1 MKILIRTISLFLSLV
16 LIYLLYVLLSY
27 KRLPDKLELEVLSP
41 AAGSADYNEVKINTE
56 YTALTYNIGFGA
68 YTPDFSFF
76 MDGGKSSWAKS
87 KASVV
92 SAVVGAAEFIKNQK
106 PDFSLIQE
114 VDIDGTRSYHV
125 DEFDLFSKQ
134 LADYYKVFAQNYDS
148 AFLMYPPAQ
157 PHGKNKSGIAL
168 FSLYKIE
175 SSIRKSFPISKTLSK
190 LLDLDRCYSIS
201 RLPVENGKELI
212 IINLHMSA
220 YGHSD
225 EVRQGQISKLFND
238 MAQEYEKGNYVL
250 CGGDF
255 NHDLKAAED
264 AEGDFE
270 SYTYPFP
277 RSNVPKGFYFGMD
290 RLGEVEKSKL
300 RNTSRDSGKPFIEGE
315 SKTVTLD
322 GFIFS
327 ENIEMISYENLNT
340 GFIFSD
346 HEPVKTVFKLK

>member
-125 DEFDLFSKQ
+125 DEFDLFSMQ

-175 SSIRKSFPISKTLSK
+175 SSIRKSLS
-190 LLDLDRCYSIS
+190 
-201 RLPVENGKELI
+201 
-212 IINLHMSA
+212 
-220 YGHSD
+220 
-225 EVRQGQISKLFND
+225 
-238 MAQEYEKGNYVL
+238 
-250 CGGDF
+250 
-255 NHDLKAAED
+255 
-264 AEGDFE
+264 
-270 SYTYPFP
+270 
-277 RSNVPKGFYFGMD
+277 
-290 RLGEVEKSKL
+290 
-300 RNTSRDSGKPFIEGE
+300 
-315 SKTVTLD
+315 
-322 GFIFS
+322 
-327 ENIEMISYENLNT
+327 
-340 GFIFSD
+340 
-346 HEPVKTVFKLK
+346 